1 MVREGEAV
9 REEGGERSGG
19 GADTDEMGGGGVGSR
34 VDAGGTDA
42 DVDAE
47 GAGPAATDGVARE
60 LGGAAFWAAFVV
72 LRVAGPDA
80 WRGFGGMNQEEVLFV
95 GFLKKGGGDNEL
107 YKLLPS
113 RNVLGVGSR

>member
-1 MVREGEAV
+1 
-9 REEGGERSGG
+9 
-19 GADTDEMGGGGVGSR
+19 MGGGGVGSR